1 MISPTIPAT
10 STLPNTFPTY
20 LEIGQ
25 KRTFA
30 GAVDWPGWCRSGR
43 DEGSAL
49 QALAVYGRCYA
60 GVLRTSGLEFSPPAD
75 VAALLVVERLPGNAT
90 TDFGAPDAVLTG
102 DALPMAAAELERLQ
116 AILAASW
123 QALNAALHEA
133 AGKELRKGPRGGG
146 RDLDA
151 IARHVLDANASYLGR
166 LAWKAPIG
174 QADSMGEEMARA
186 REATA
191 LALDAAGRGLTPT
204 QGPRGGVLWAA
215 RTFARRAAWHLL
227 DHAWEIEDRS
237 A

>member
-1 MISPTIPAT
+1 MQSRVKKIPV
-10 STLPNTFPTY
+10 Y
-20 LEIGQ
+20 LEAAP

-30 GAVDWPGWCRSGR
+30 GALEWPGWCRSGQ
-43 DEGSAL
+43 DEASAL
-49 QALAVYGRCYA
+49 QALFDYA
-60 GVLRTSGLEFSPPAD
+60 PRF
-75 VAALLVVERLPGNAT
+75 ERLLRQAHMEFEPPEVLSVFQVAERLEGNAT